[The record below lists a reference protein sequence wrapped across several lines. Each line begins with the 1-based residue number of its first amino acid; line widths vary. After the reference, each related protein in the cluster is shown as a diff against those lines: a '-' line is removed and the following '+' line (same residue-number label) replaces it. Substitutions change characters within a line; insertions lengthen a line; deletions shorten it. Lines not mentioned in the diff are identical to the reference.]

1 MIAIED
7 ENLSKPIEN
16 NTSPIATFK
25 TSGPIIITT
34 LKTSDPDDDEDDD
47 DDDEPGSNPEN
58 PGFIE
63 EHLYLIIIGA
73 SLAGVV
79 LLVVIIAIVISI
91 RLNVRQKK

>member
-25 TSGPIIITT
+25 TS
-34 LKTSDPDDDEDDD
+34 DPDDDK